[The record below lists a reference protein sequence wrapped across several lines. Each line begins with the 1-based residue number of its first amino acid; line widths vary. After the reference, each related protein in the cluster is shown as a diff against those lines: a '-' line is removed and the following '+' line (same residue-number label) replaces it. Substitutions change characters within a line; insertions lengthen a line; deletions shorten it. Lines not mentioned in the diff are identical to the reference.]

1 MAENRSSNVIKLP
14 RQRRTRL
21 QVATLRRRSRR
32 DAGGSGLSPASA
44 ISDYDLLHAFVDNA
58 LDGAR
63 RARVQAFLLRHPAAA
78 ADAAAYVRQN
88 RMLRA
93 LKRPPTPT
101 SPALGYLATQ
111 FAFRLT
117 RARIGRAAACS
128 VAAAAI
134 AVVAWWLVSGGWAI
148 VPHLILTA
156 GR

>member
-21 QVATLRRRSRR
+21 WVATLRRRSRR

-44 ISDYDLLHAFVDNA
+44 ISDYDLHAFVDNA

-63 RARVQAFLLRHPAAA
+63 RAQVQAFLLRHPAAA
-78 ADAAAYVRQN
+78 TDAAAYFRQN

-134 AVVAWWLVSGGWAI
+134 AVVAWWLVLGGWAI
-148 VPHLILTA
+148 VLHLILTA